1 MIDRIVPDGHP
12 SSCHR
17 GPSTC
22 SSVTATTPE
31 TSSPADLRR
40 EIRATIARLEM
51 LALNIR
57 RIIGDPYGR
66 PIRPQLRPVP
76 CEPEGVS
83 DEQ

>member
-1 MIDRIVPDGHP
+1 MIDSIVPDGSDP
-12 SSCHR
+12 SCHR
-17 GPSTC
+17 GPSTV
-22 SSVTATTPE
+22 SSVTATLPE
-31 TSSPADLRR
+31 TSSPDDLRR
-40 EIRATIARLEM
+40 EMRATLARLEM
-51 LALNIR
+51 LTLDIR